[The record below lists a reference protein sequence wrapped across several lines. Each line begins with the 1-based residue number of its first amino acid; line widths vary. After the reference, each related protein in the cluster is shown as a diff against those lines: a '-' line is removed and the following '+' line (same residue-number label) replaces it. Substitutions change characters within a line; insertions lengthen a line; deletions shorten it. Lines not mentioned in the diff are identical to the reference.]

1 MERMRRRL
9 SDCPSLQATEE
20 VLGKAAKVTL
30 GKENTVIVGDG
41 SSQDAVEA
49 RVRQIKNVIANTEQD
64 YEREKLNERVARCVS
79 SSQPHSFT

>member
-1 MERMRRRL
+1 M
-9 SDCPSLQATEE
+9 
-20 VLGKAAKVTL
+20 LGKAAKVTL

-64 YEREKLNERVARCVS
+64 YEREKLNERVARYCLTLRQHQSHILKITSCRSRLAVN
-79 SSQPHSFT
+79 QT